1 MFLQGY
7 YGVNAD
13 KDTDGIKSNTASVKE
28 NTSAKQANKV
38 ANQTNGITLAT
49 ETASELKNTTQVN
62 ANTIAKD
69 RNTVATSRMST
80 ASKAASATLALFG
93 GGFGLVLTAIT
104 LILPEL
110 LSYISELGE
119 EKNAHKELIETL
131 DEENAKREQEYNNKM
146 RAIDTAEKLS
156 EQYRKMTEDS
166 KKMAEGSEEQ
176 IKIQKDLSNTYDII
190 KDVIEGLGDKNNKYT
205 ISTDENGKIIVKV
218 NGNIIDSFD
227 DLKSATT
234 ELTKQKLEADKAQL
248 ESSRHSTKTM
258 LENIKARIEGYKKE
272 VEALGILDKVEWSV
286 SKKIWERRSAVAKD
300 NAEREKERLDKY
312 GANWSPA
319 QQEWSKNYIANQE
332 AYAQEADD
340 EVINEQGKLG
350 DVSGLEAKKNEIEKI
365 LADIDSSINEKNIQ
379 IAEYEESINKNRYD
393 TGGADSNRGDKIAEP
408 PQSNEDKKKSK
419 AEKEAEKLAKQ
430 QADYDKVLERV
441 AIVADETSRINNLK
455 STISSGLIQSGALIS
470 SGNSNIDKAIAD
482 ASIRY
487 GVDENWIH
495 ALVQKESS
503 YNVRTGEGTPYKG
516 LTQVSND
523 KMIAGEDIW
532 DIYDNINAGVRHFKK
547 MLDLANGDYFEAYVK
562 YNEGENGSRSNE
574 AVRNATAFNKL
585 HDDIINGTSSFG
597 NKLELASTTNLSEA
611 TQWADQM
618 VEDGKYYGA
627 NGCTAFV
634 KAFLGQMNSS
644 FADTMDMYVPDL
656 YNNVKDTDKFL
667 NKKSGFNAGDIVITD
682 SDGVFD
688 EPDHVVIADGQG
700 GYYGNSTSQEK
711 VVHGSLSDFKYIWGG
726 INTGTNKG
734 AYSTGF
740 NDAQF
745 VKNLFS
751 AYGIDD
757 EKMYNLRNVK
767 DISMMLKMTDAMGM
781 NVKYSQKNPIA
792 GEGK

>member
-1 MFLQGY
+1 M
-7 YGVNAD
+7 
-13 KDTDGIKSNTASVKE
+13 
-28 NTSAKQANKV
+28 
-38 ANQTNGITLAT
+38 
-49 ETASELKNTTQVN
+49 
-62 ANTIAKD
+62 
-69 RNTVATSRMST
+69 
-80 ASKAASATLALFG
+80 
-93 GGFGLVLTAIT
+93 
-104 LILPEL
+104 
-110 LSYISELGE
+110 
-119 EKNAHKELIETL
+119 
-131 DEENAKREQEYNNKM
+131 
-146 RAIDTAEKLS
+146 
-156 EQYRKMTEDS
+156 
-166 KKMAEGSEEQ
+166 
-176 IKIQKDLSNTYDII
+176 
-190 KDVIEGLGDKNNKYT
+190 
-205 ISTDENGKIIVKV
+205 
-218 NGNIIDSFD
+218 
-227 DLKSATT
+227 
-234 ELTKQKLEADKAQL
+234 
-248 ESSRHSTKTM
+248 
-258 LENIKARIEGYKKE
+258 
-272 VEALGILDKVEWSV
+272 
-286 SKKIWERRSAVAKD
+286 
-300 NAEREKERLDKY
+300 
-312 GANWSPA
+312 
-319 QQEWSKNYIANQE
+319 
-332 AYAQEADD
+332 
-340 EVINEQGKLG
+340 
-350 DVSGLEAKKNEIEKI
+350 
-365 LADIDSSINEKNIQ
+365 
-379 IAEYEESINKNRYD
+379 
-393 TGGADSNRGDKIAEP
+393 
-408 PQSNEDKKKSK
+408 
-419 AEKEAEKLAKQ
+419 
-430 QADYDKVLERV
+430 
-441 AIVADETSRINNLK
+441 
-455 STISSGLIQSGALIS
+455 SSGLIQSGALIS
-470 SGNSNIDKAIAD
+470 SGNSNIDKAIAN

-516 LTQVSND
+516 LTQVSDD
-523 KMIAGEDIW
+523 KMIVGEDIW

-757 EKMYNLRNVK
+757 EKC
-767 DISMMLKMTDAMGM
+767 I
-781 NVKYSQKNPIA
+781 I
-792 GEGK
+792 